1 MDGRTAMRCAFP
13 FQRAFAYLFIY
24 VYTFICGKTDILQA
38 WDADRKDPGNVNQYK
53 EKETDD
59 DD

>member
-1 MDGRTAMRCAFP
+1 MRVSI